1 MGMTPEQ
8 VADLIE
14 NLELWRSID
23 RDEIDRPGLGLFHKG
38 RAEAFGDVISHVRL
52 MTSGSSTPPE
62 RT

>member
-14 NLELWRSID
+14 NLELWQRID
-23 RDEIDRPGLGLFHKG
+23 KDEVNRPGLGLFHKG
-38 RAEAFGDVISHVRL
+38 RAEAFGEVIFHVRL
-52 MTSGSSTPPE
+52 LTSGSSTPPE